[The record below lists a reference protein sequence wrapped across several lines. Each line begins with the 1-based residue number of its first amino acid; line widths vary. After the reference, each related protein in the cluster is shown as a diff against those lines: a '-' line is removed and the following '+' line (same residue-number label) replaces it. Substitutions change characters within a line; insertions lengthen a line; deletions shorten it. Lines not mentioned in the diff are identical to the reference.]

1 MARTNTAR
9 RTLTALGAAGALAA
23 GVLVGALPATAAPSS
38 SDPDAPVTIEA
49 PDGTAALAAPGGEV
63 TPNGSTYHC
72 SPNWC
77 YQTIWDNAANDA
89 GGRWAQS
96 ILSERGDDLE
106 LYRASFWPRGETLN
120 LLDSISDGDQ
130 ARANVEVRN
139 RNGTVV
145 DRDTFRTSS
154 SAEFNLG
161 TPDGTG
167 NIPEGYQVWIQV
179 CVGNTG
185 HCAPWVMGVA

>member
-1 MARTNTAR
+1 MALTHKAR
-9 RTLTALGAAGALAA
+9 RTLTALSAAGALTA
-23 GVLVGALPATAAPSS
+23 GVFAGALPATAAPSTDS
-38 SDPDAPVTIEA
+38 PATIEA
-49 PDGTAALAAPGGEV
+49 PDGTAALTSSDGEI

-77 YQTIWDNAANDA
+77 YQTIWDNAANDP

-96 ILSERGDDLE
+96 ILSERDDDLE

-120 LLDSISDGDQ
+120 LLDSISDGHQ

-167 NIPEGYQVWIQV
+167 NIPEGYQVWVQV